1 MGALTEVE
9 IFDCMYDNLQKAAQ
23 HAVDLAK
30 LPAQGPT
37 YQKFREEMLLIEGCC
52 RQASA
57 WREDSRWLGVGM
69 VIAQALARTGNWL
82 RGYRVEGTMGKVF
95 YSRDLYLMLAD
106 NLRGI
111 AKVIEGLRHNATGQ
125 MGADGMF
132 TADEVLA
139 KHDENYM
146 PPQLASSLK
155 TADGKHS
162 CAPFKSVNKT

>member
-125 MGADGMF
+125 MGMILPEMPNVSR
-132 TADEVLA
+132 TQSRPVQVLA
-139 KHDENYM
+139 PAPAEVRS
-146 PPQLASSLK
+146 PGGIILA
-155 TADGKHS
+155 A
-162 CAPFKSVNKT
+162 